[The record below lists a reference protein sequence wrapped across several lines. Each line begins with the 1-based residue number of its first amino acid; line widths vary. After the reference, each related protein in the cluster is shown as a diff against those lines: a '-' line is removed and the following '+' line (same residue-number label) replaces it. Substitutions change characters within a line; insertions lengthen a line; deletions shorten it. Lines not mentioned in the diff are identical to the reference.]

1 MEVIDK
7 NTFKIK
13 DTETLTHILCNYL
26 QKKKET
32 DFAGYKRSHFLE
44 ENDIHCI
51 LKLYIKEE
59 YKEIEP
65 KEKLKEIIQ
74 EIKDDISI
82 LKKCL

>member
-1 MEVIDK
+1 MEIIDK

-26 QKKKET
+26 QKEKDI

-51 LKLYIKEE
+51 LKLYTKDS
-59 YKEIEP
+59 IEP
-65 KEKLKEIIQ
+65 KEVLENIIDK
-74 EIKDDISI
+74 IKDDISI